1 MYKKVMGALGIILL
15 LVAGISFYDYQQS
28 GQAVDLSTL
37 SSDNK
42 ETASERQVAV
52 YVTGEVAK
60 PGVVYVPWEGRV
72 GDAINQCGG
81 LLPTADSSQVNM
93 AATVKDGMEIR
104 VKGKAISKDGNTG
117 SQGNH
122 SGVESSVASR
132 ASKTSSPEQ
141 GKNASGE
148 IVNINTANVEEL
160 KKLKGIG
167 PAMAQRI
174 VDYREANGSFQ
185 APEDIMQYIDLA
197 SDEKGG
203 LSIRASLDN
212 SRIWIVP
219 EETKITVYVPSL
231 EALSV
236 SGSGDVRCRRFE
248 NPGELAL
255 TISGSTD
262 LKFDFLSAT
271 GLSVSAAGS
280 CDLEFGILQAKTA
293 DMALSGSGDIE
304 VSDLQVNA
312 VSASVAGSGD
322 LELRGHAESAKF
334 SVAGSGDINAAK
346 LKCPA
351 TSVSVKGSGEIKYQD
366 KDGNVLRTEK

>member
-1 MYKKVMGALGIILL
+1 MPMYKKVMGALGIILL

-28 GQAVDLSTL
+28 GQAVDLLTL

-132 ASKTSSPEQ
+132 ASKTSSLEQ

-148 IVNINTANVEEL
+148 IVNINTATQTEL
-160 KKLKGIG
+160 ETLPGIG
-167 PAMAQRI
+167 P
-174 VDYREANGSFQ
+174 S
-185 APEDIMQYIDLA
+185 
-197 SDEKGG
+197 
-203 LSIRASLDN
+203 
-212 SRIWIVP
+212 
-219 EETKITVYVPSL
+219 
-231 EALSV
+231 
-236 SGSGDVRCRRFE
+236 
-248 NPGELAL
+248 LAL
-255 TISGSTD
+255 KIINYRN
-262 LKFDFLSAT
+262 
-271 GLSVSAAGS
+271 
-280 CDLEFGILQAKTA
+280 EKTRHK
-293 DMALSGSGDIE
+293 SR
-304 VSDLQVNA
+304 N
-312 VSASVAGSGD
+312 
-322 LELRGHAESAKF
+322 
-334 SVAGSGDINAAK
+334 
-346 LKCPA
+346 
-351 TSVSVKGSGEIKYQD
+351 TSNNKTRKHI
-366 KDGNVLRTEK
+366 

>member
-1 MYKKVMGALGIILL
+1 MPMYKKVMGALGIILL

-37 SSDNK
+37 SSDTGEK
-42 ETASERQVAV
+42 ETVGERQVAV

-122 SGVESSVASR
+122 SGVESNVANR
-132 ASKTSSPEQ
+132 ASKTSSSER

-167 PAMAQRI
+167 SAMAQRI
-174 VDYREANGSFQ
+174 IDYREANGSFQ
-185 APEDIMQYIDLA
+185 APEDIMQV
-197 SDEKGG
+197 KGIG
-203 LSIRASLDN
+203 
-212 SRIWIVP
+212 
-219 EETKITVYVPSL
+219 K
-231 EALSV
+231 
-236 SGSGDVRCRRFE
+236 
-248 NPGELAL
+248 
-255 TISGSTD
+255 
-262 LKFDFLSAT
+262 
-271 GLSVSAAGS
+271 
-280 CDLEFGILQAKTA
+280 AKY
-293 DMALSGSGDIE
+293 
-304 VSDLQVNA
+304 
-312 VSASVAGSGD
+312 
-322 LELRGHAESAKF
+322 
-334 SVAGSGDINAAK
+334 AK
-346 LKCPA
+346 LKEQIA
-351 TSVSVKGSGEIKYQD
+351 I
-366 KDGNVLRTEK
+366 